1 MNILDLKKNI
11 AKRIIGTGII
21 NGDEEQNYMINTINK
36 IDMNRIINTHKDID
50 SVIFALTKIVSD
62 KIREKFNKKYY
73 SDITYKESLHDFMNL
88 SLSTDLAKDME
99 TSMIDNVS
107 NMKNSENFI
116 TSSTNDTLDNKL
128 NESITTMSKVLNNGF
143 YRQKYSTEYINAD
156 TYGFVFNNIVTDK
169 LEFKLVTQHASQGDI
184 LIKKPLSNITRLRIM
199 PFRIPHYTLF
209 APAYNRSPITITT
222 DDFFVGDYLHVKTPA
237 TRTIGIEIEE
247 IVDKIKSGI
256 NVDTGT
262 TTVYNNPTYSNIPNG
277 YKIIKNCILADCEYE
292 NTTYD
297 GVFNA
302 MTTKVTPRNDG
313 YIDLKSS
320 IDKLDSLTI
329 SLNDT
334 ISTLFLPS
342 PAIECTKFTA
352 LGVSQILITTT
363 TNGTALLPVGV
374 QYRANITDFKLD
386 VNNID
391 VSLLSTITLAEF
403 VKDYLI
409 QYLNTKGIPIT
420 VMRNGSSTNQLIAN
434 IVPPPY
440 YTGDIFSLTSFK
452 ISIISRRILIPIQ
465 IDQLRDEITTSI
477 ESI

>member
-1 MNILDLKKNI
+1 MNILDIKKNI
-11 AKRIIGTGII
+11 AKRILGSGII
-21 NGDEEQNYMINTINK
+21 NGEEEQNYMINTINK
-36 IDMNRIINTHKDID
+36 VDMHKLINTYKDTNSI
-50 SVIFALTKIVSD
+50 IFTLTKIITE
-62 KIREKFNKKYY
+62 KITEKFNKKYY

-88 SLSTDLAKDME
+88 SLSSELAQDME
-99 TSMIDNVS
+99 VSMQDNVT
-107 NMKNSENFI
+107 NMKNIDSVTI
-116 TSSTNDTLDNKL
+116 TDTSNIKFHLDESVTNVN
-128 NESITTMSKVLNNGF
+128 KVLNKGF
-143 YRQKYSTEYINAD
+143 YRQKFLTEYISAD
-156 TYGFVFNNIVTDK
+156 TYGFVFGDIVSDK
-169 LEFKLVTQHASQGDI
+169 LQFKLVTQHITQGDI
-184 LIKKPLSNITRLRIM
+184 LIKKPLSNIIRLRIM

-209 APAYNRSPITITT
+209 APSYNRSPITITT

-247 IVDKIKSGI
+247 IIDKIKSGI
-256 NVDTGT
+256 NIDTGT
-262 TTVYNNPTYSNIPNG
+262 TTVYNNPNYSNVPNG

-297 GVFNA
+297 GVFNC

-313 YIDLKSS
+313 YIELKSS
-320 IDKLDSLTI
+320 IDKLDTLTI

-352 LGVSQILITTT
+352 LGVSQILITTSA
-363 TNGTALLPVGV
+363 NGTALLPVGV

-391 VSLLSTITLAEF
+391 VSLLTTITLAEF
-403 VKDYLI
+403 VKDYLV
-409 QYLNTKGIPIT
+409 QYLNTKGIPVT

-440 YTGDIFSLTSFK
+440 YTGDIFSLTPFK

-465 IDQLRDEITTSI
+465 IDQLRSEIT
-477 ESI
+477 ESVDSL